1 MPAQAV
7 PYAPVYSAPAAPA
20 LTQQQAW
27 FYAAFQ
33 AQQKDELL
41 GFLLAFFFGTF
52 GLHHFYLGRTGLG
65 IVYCV
70 FFWTGIPALAGFIES
85 FFMPSRVRRYNWD
98 LQTYLLASMQ
108 LAPADPWASG
118 IVLPTGPAM
127 PADALLALPMAACPA
142 CATPMPAAA
151 HFCAHCGAA
160 AQ

>member
-1 MPAQAV
+1 MPAQAI
-7 PYAPVYSAPAAPA
+7 PYSPVAAAPARA

-27 FYAAFQ
+27 FYSAFE

-41 GFLLAFFFGTF
+41 GFLLAFFFGIF

-65 IVYCV
+65 ILYCV

-85 FFMPSRVRRYNWD
+85 FFMPGRVRRYNWD

-108 LAPADPWASG
+108 LAPAYPAVSG
-118 IVLPTGPAM
+118 VVTPTGPATPM
-127 PADALLALPMAACPA
+127 NAALALPVPSCPA
-142 CATPMPAAA
+142 CSGPMVAGAQ
-151 HFCAHCGAA
+151 FCAHCGAS